1 MVKPHKN
8 LHQISL
14 WLIELASHQLGSK
27 QAKQPACA
35 VYYIDCFDTTSVS
48 LTENCQRI
56 KTLCSGS
63 LGSGVDEDRSEL
75 RYVMWIAELWS
86 LTCWTHLAGLGSPE
100 PMPVSGSAKNWSR
113 NVISG
118 IEALAPSFVWE
129 HAFKIEVFAWL
140 RASVALGTLSW
151 VTLKRWPLKQ
161 DCPALVDK
169 SECGQQTYD
178 LRSGK
183 STR

>member
-1 MVKPHKN
+1 MALNPLKALRPRPGSFCWSPPREELSTLTVFCEKGQVLVN
-8 LHQISL
+8 LL
-14 WLIELASHQLGSK
+14 L
-27 QAKQPACA
+27 
-35 VYYIDCFDTTSVS
+35 
-48 LTENCQRI
+48 
-56 KTLCSGS
+56 KTILYGGS